1 MSKKLEKDEF
11 YYMTDAVYLIAMVLS
26 NETNNLHKQS
36 NMDEESVVA
45 LWSAIHGLSKEVLQ
59 AKGGLTL

>member
-11 YYMTDAVYLIAMVLS
+11 YYITDAVYLIAKVLS
-26 NETNNLHKQS
+26 NETTNRHKES
-36 NMDEESVVA
+36 NMDEESIIA